1 MQKPH
6 GTKHI
11 NLALQG
17 GGAHGAF
24 TWGVLD
30 ALLEDGRLTY
40 EGITGTS
47 AGSMN
52 AVVMLDGLLEG
63 GPERAREKLHAFWL
77 AVSTAGS
84 PLSAMGE
91 NAKTLFSGKP
101 LFPDSW
107 PVTDWMRLWDNWI
120 SATAQGAHYNPLRDL
135 LAQHVDFDRLRACE
149 STKLFLAAT
158 DVNTGNVRVFNTP
171 EIDAETVLASAC
183 LPYLYPAI
191 EIDRHHYWDGG
202 YMGNPVLF
210 PFFYETKTQD
220 ILLVHVN
227 PIVRKEVPDQP
238 HEVMERLN
246 EITFNASLLR
256 EMRAIAFVQKL
267 IAEDWLKPEYRDR
280 LKYIY
285 LHAIR
290 ADKPLGDLSSST
302 KLVTDWSFLTMLK
315 ERGRHE
321 GKAWLRKH
329 FDDVGKQGTVD
340 IQKEYLRGE
349 EI

>member
-1 MQKPH
+1 MC
-6 GTKHI
+6 
-11 NLALQG
+11 
-17 GGAHGAF
+17 
-24 TWGVLD
+24 
-30 ALLEDGRLTY
+30 
-40 EGITGTS
+40 
-47 AGSMN
+47 
-52 AVVMLDGLLEG
+52 
-63 GPERAREKLHAFWL
+63 
-77 AVSTAGS
+77 
-84 PLSAMGE
+84 E
-91 NAKTLFSGKP
+91 NAKALFSGKP

-120 SATAQGAHYNPLRDL
+120 SATAQGAHYTPLRDL
-135 LAQHVDFDRLRACE
+135 LAQHVDFDRLRACPD
-149 STKLFLAAT
+149 TKLFLAAT